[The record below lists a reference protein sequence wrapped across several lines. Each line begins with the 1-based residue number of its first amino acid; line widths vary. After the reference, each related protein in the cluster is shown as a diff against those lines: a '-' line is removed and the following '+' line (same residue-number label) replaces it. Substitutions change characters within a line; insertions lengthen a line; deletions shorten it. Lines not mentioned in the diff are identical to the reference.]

1 MHYIHIFYKNL
12 KYSFLSRAL
21 FPSCLF
27 FEVLHATLIYIKSD
41 LVLQQEGLYMKKDN
55 VILFPGL
62 KTRLFQFGMEC
73 LKERQFEEA
82 AKLFE
87 QAREIDREDEE
98 IEMALAVAYYE
109 SADYQKA
116 KDMTEDML
124 HKGIGDYFEIND
136 LYLMILMQLNMHD
149 RVVHTLETL
158 FEEQHVPLEKREHY
172 QTLLKFSKRAMSN
185 KQESNKPPKDSE
197 PSILGKGDFREQ
209 LVRISALVDKNIQ
222 PYKDSLI
229 ELLNDSQAHPFLKTV
244 ALNVLME
251 HRIQTPVQ
259 VKKFDY
265 DGEFVPAELSDVMD
279 MPIYQ
284 AVVSKLN
291 EELEHENPVLLE
303 QLKEMI
309 RRHQFL
315 LFPFDFD
322 PDNGSLWAAAYRGFG
337 HEMYGESWSY
347 EKTAGKF
354 NVDPEELEN
363 AISLI
368 FDLEQHSPATV

>member
-1 MHYIHIFYKNL
+1 MHYLDIFYKNS
-12 KYSFLSRAL
+12 KYSFLGRAVFL
-21 FPSCLF
+21 SSLF
-27 FEVLHATLIYIKSD
+27 FDVLHAKLIYIKSD
-41 LVLQQEGLYMKKDN
+41 IVQQWEGLYMKKDN
-55 VILFPGL
+55 VVLFPGL

-87 QAREIDREDEE
+87 QAREIGQEDEE

-172 QTLLKFSKRAMSN
+172 QTLLKFSRRAMNN
-185 KQESNKPPKDSE
+185 KQDPENIAKESE
-197 PSILGKGDFREQ
+197 PTILGKGDLQEQ
-209 LVRISALVDKNIQ
+209 LVRISALADKNIQ
-222 PYKDSLI
+222 PYKDSLM
-229 ELLNDSQAHPFLKTV
+229 ELLKDSQAHPFLQTV

-251 HRIQTPVQ
+251 HQIQTPVQ
-259 VKKFDY
+259 VEKFTY
-265 DGEFVPAELSDVMD
+265 TGEFVPSELPDVMAK
-279 MPIYQ
+279 PIYQ
-284 AVVSKLN
+284 VIISKLN
-291 EELEHENPVLLE
+291 EELEHDNPVLLE
-303 QLKEMI
+303 QLKDMI
-309 RRHQFL
+309 QRHQFL
-315 LFPFDFD
+315 IFPFDFA
-322 PDNGSLWAAAYRGFG
+322 PENGALWAAAYRGFG
-337 HEMYGESWSY
+337 HEMYGENWSN
-347 EKTAGKF
+347 ERMAGKF
-354 NVDPEELEN
+354 NVDPEELEH
-363 AISLI
+363 AISFI